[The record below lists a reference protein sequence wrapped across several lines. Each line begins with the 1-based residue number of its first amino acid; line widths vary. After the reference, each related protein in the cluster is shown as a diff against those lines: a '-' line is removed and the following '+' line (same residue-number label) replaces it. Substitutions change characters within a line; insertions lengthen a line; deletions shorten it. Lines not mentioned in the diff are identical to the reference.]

1 MKQTILIICIL
12 LFVSSCSQTTVE
24 ENDIDKYNKFHQQKQ
39 MMSKKYFD
47 LMQSPEKNKRELQK
61 YDQKIHEINKNL
73 KQLSMKEHVRDYLR
87 IQFLEKQVDA
97 NENGESSTSLK
108 DSESEF
114 DYYVDNVNVD
124 ADYDFSNKDFVE
136 TTNEND
142 SFGDDNE
149 DDTSL
154 NTDEYIEPDEG
165 FSPKDIDNSGS
176 GEEDSTQ
183 MESSEVDNIDEE
195 YEFEDFDEKNE

>member
-1 MKQTILIICIL
+1 MKQTILILCIL

-39 MMSKKYFD
+39 MMSQKYFD

-61 YDQKIHEINKNL
+61 YDQKMHEINKNL

-87 IQFLEKQVDA
+87 IQFLKKQDDA
-97 NENGESSTSLK
+97 NEDGESTTPLK

-114 DYYVDNVNVD
+114 NYYVDNLNVEG
-124 ADYDFSNKDFVE
+124 DYDFSNKDFVE

-142 SFGDDNE
+142 SFEDDNE
-149 DDTSL
+149 DDSSL
-154 NTDEYIEPDEG
+154 NADEYIEPDEG
-165 FSPKDIDNSGS
+165 FSPKDIDNSDS

-183 MESSEVDNIDEE
+183 MESPEGDNIDEE
-195 YEFEDFDEKNE
+195 YDFEDFDEKNE